1 MRLLLE
7 QPSSQRVKQLPVLH
21 ALSLMGL
28 FWVSLSYTTWLHH
41 VLSVV
46 EAARFH
52 FH

>member
-21 ALSLMGL
+21 ALSLGL
-28 FWVSLSYTTWLHH
+28 LWVSLSYTSSLHH